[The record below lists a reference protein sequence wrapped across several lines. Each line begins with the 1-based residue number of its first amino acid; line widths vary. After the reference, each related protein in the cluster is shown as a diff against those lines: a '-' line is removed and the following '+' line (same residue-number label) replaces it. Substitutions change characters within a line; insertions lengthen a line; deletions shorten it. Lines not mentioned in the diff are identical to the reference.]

1 MARVKNTNPEKMG
14 FKDKMGITLFST
26 NNGIATIFMS
36 SMFMSFMTDYA
47 GLGAWGA
54 TLATVLLLVARIV
67 DAVDDPIQSM
77 IMDGAKPRKHGK
89 YKPFFML
96 SIIMTAI
103 GVIALYAL
111 PAGIADKPIVVSIW
125 VIFFYLVYD
134 IGTSFYNINLLAR
147 TMTND
152 VGERAKLI
160 IGPRVWVMLLSI
172 FGSAMTAIAV
182 TLYGIFGSYNIAFM
196 VLATVATALASA
208 IAIAGWFMVKE
219 RHVVVEDEPQ
229 KVSFKDFITLLK
241 ENDAILVDVCK
252 NLFSGFIWTMLF
264 AAPGYYIKWGMCADL
279 TTGEVNMELFAQYS
293 MIVSMMM
300 LFPLL
305 LGTVVGNPIL
315 NHAFKND
322 VVKMQ
327 KFDYLM
333 QGFGGL
339 VIFVAHVTGFARS
352 MPATFFLGM
361 FIMAFFVGIDFIPG
375 SAITMDIMDY
385 TVYKTGKD
393 KSAMTSVFGNFLIKA
408 QNAVSATLV
417 GGILI
422 LIGYNVDSVTGNYLG
437 ELSSIPSMLTGMA
450 IVTGIVPAVLAV
462 ISVLILNKFPI
473 TAEVR
478 AQMREALAKKEQA
491 E

>member
-1 MARVKNTNPEKMG
+1 MAKAKNTNPEKMG
-14 FKDKMGITLFST
+14 FKDKFGITLFST
-26 NNGIATIFMS
+26 NNGIASIFMA
-36 SMFMSFMTDYA
+36 SMFMTYMTDYA

-67 DAVDDPIQSM
+67 DAIDDPIQSM
-77 IMDGAKPRKHGK
+77 IMDGAKPGKHGK

-96 SIIMTAI
+96 SIIMTGI

-111 PAGIADKPIVVSIW
+111 PKGIADKPVIVSIW

-160 IGPRVWVMLLSI
+160 IGPRVWVMILSMVGAA
-172 FGSAMTAIAV
+172 FTAMAV
-182 TLYGIFGSYNIAFM
+182 TLYGIFGSYNVAYMI
-196 VLATVATALASA
+196 LATVATVLASV
-208 IAIAGWFMVKE
+208 IAIIGWFMVKE
-219 RHVVVEDEPQ
+219 RHIVVEDEPQ
-229 KVSFKDFITLLK
+229 KVSFKDFFTLLK
-241 ENDAILVDVCK
+241 ENDAILIDVCK

-264 AAPGYYIKWGMCADL
+264 AAPVYYIKWGMCADL
-279 TTGEVNMELFAQYS
+279 STGEVNMELFAQYS
-293 MIVSMMM
+293 VIVSMMM

-305 LGTVVGNPIL
+305 LGTVVGNPVL
-315 NHAFKND
+315 NHAFKKD

-339 VIFVAHVTGFARS
+339 VIFVAHITGLARS

-361 FIMAFFVGIDFIPG
+361 FIMAFFIGVDFIPG
-375 SAITMDIMDY
+375 SAISMDIMDY

-393 KSAMTSVFGNFLIKA
+393 KSAMTSVFVNFLNKA

-450 IVTGIVPAVLAV
+450 VVTGIVPAVLAV

-478 AQMREALAKKEQA
+478 AEMRKALAEKEKA

>member
-1 MARVKNTNPEKMG
+1 MAKLKSANPEKMG
-14 FKDKMGITLFST
+14 IKEKLGITMYST
-26 NNGIATIFMS
+26 NSGIAAIFMS
-36 SMFMSFMTDYA
+36 SMFMTFMTDYA
-47 GLGAWGA
+47 GLGTWGA
-54 TLATVLLLVARIV
+54 TLATTLLLVARIV
-67 DAVDDPIQSM
+67 DAIDDPIQSM
-77 IMDGAKPRKHGK
+77 IMDGAKPGKYGK

-96 SIIMTAI
+96 SIILTAI

-111 PAGIADKPIVVSIW
+111 PAGIADKPIIVSIW

-160 IGPRVWVMLLSI
+160 IGPRVWVMLLSMI
-172 FGSAMTAIAV
+172 GSAFTAIAV

-196 VLATVATALASA
+196 ILATVATVIASV
-208 IAIAGWFMVKE
+208 IAVIGWFMVKE
-219 RHVVVEDEPQ
+219 RHIVVEEEQQ
-229 KVSFKDFITLLK
+229 KVSPRDFIALLK

-264 AAPGYYIKWGMCADL
+264 AAPIYYIKWGMCADL
-279 TTGEVNMELFAQYS
+279 TTGEVNMNLFAKYS
-293 MIVSMMM
+293 LIVSMMM
-300 LFPLL
+300 ILPLL
-305 LGTVVGNPIL
+305 LGTIVGNPVL
-315 NHAFKND
+315 NHAFKDD
-322 VVKMQ
+322 VIKMQ

-339 VIFVAHVTGFARS
+339 VIFISHITGMARN
-352 MPATFFLGM
+352 MPATFFAGM
-361 FIMAFFVGIDFIPG
+361 FIMAFFIGIDFIPG
-375 SAITMDIMDY
+375 SAISMDIMDY

-393 KSAMTSVFGNFLIKA
+393 KSAMTSVFVNLLNKV

-437 ELSSIPSMLTGMA
+437 KLSSIPSMLTGMA
-450 IVTGIVPAVLAV
+450 VVTGIVPAILAL

-473 TAEVR
+473 TKAVR
-478 AQMREALAKKEQA
+478 DEMRKALAEREKTL
-491 E
+491 